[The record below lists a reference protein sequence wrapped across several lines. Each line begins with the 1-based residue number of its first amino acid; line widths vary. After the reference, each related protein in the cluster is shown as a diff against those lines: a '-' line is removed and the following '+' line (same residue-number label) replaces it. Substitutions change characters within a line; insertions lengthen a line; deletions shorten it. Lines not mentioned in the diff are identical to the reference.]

1 MENFKTIVIFILLIY
16 VIYILTR
23 YINRKEIKFYEYAQM
38 IETKLK
44 DDDDVTLE
52 EIRTLY
58 NILKKLLHTRNERQR
73 FVEVTKMIQ
82 VKFKVEKI

>member
-58 NILKKLLHTRNERQR
+58 NILKKLLHTRNERHR